1 MKYDTNVKELFLYLT
16 DYIQTCPIKLINTIE
31 NQSENRYGVATFQ
44 QGNEVFLTINYVT
57 DVDQYVVMK
66 MVLNKNHHMVTFSS
80 DKLYALCNSDNSTY
94 NKQVKKFLSVLGAE
108 IKALISQRLETEI
121 GQSWEYMNPK

>member
-1 MKYDTNVKELFLYLT
+1 MGNGTKVKELFSYLT
-16 DYIQTCPIKLINTIE
+16 KYVQDCPSKMLNQLE
-31 NQSENRYGVATFQ
+31 NQSENRLGVATFQ
-44 QGNEVFLTINYVT
+44 QKNEVFLTVDYMT

-94 NKQVKKFLSVLGAE
+94 NKQVKKFLTVLGTE